1 MIILIGAGNIGRELL
16 AKISRDFD
24 LTCIDV
30 NSLAESLVEK
40 LRGKERTKVIIGDAT
55 SRLVLEK
62 AGVDESEAVLI
73 TTTTEKVNL
82 EVARVL
88 KDHFNPRRVI
98 SVAITDKG
106 AAELVSLGVEAM
118 NIFTASAN
126 DIRNLIEHRV
136 KTAHGIGLGKNEIL
150 EVEVHPNSRLRNRP
164 IGSIAP
170 IRWNMGIIY
179 RDGNIII
186 PRPETV
192 LKEGDKV
199 VVLGD
204 PVVLKTVAEM
214 LGAEFQRFPLEFG
227 TSMILYLAGG
237 EDEAF
242 FEEAGYIYSVFQLTK
257 VVIVYAGSGEG
268 LDARHEEAVR
278 KCGCKDAEKSVSYLS
293 PVEAVR
299 LAALSGSDRPG
310 LVVVSRQTALGRVAD
325 LIMRADK
332 TGPAVM
338 AAAAGCPVVI
348 AGGTFPYE
356 RLVVPALGNDG
367 FRNALETAI
376 EISHTI
382 TGNVAAVVVRPS
394 QYLASEEERAAFEE
408 AKQIVSNIGFVHR
421 RKIDLRLVD
430 GNPVQQVVRTIRE
443 DGLLVLDARDW
454 LHRGFLESLLL
465 PDVARQIVR
474 RSRISTLVLPG
485 LGGLL
490 RR

>member
-1 MIILIGAGNIGRELL
+1 MIIVVGAGNIGRELL

-30 NSLAESLVEK
+30 NPRTEALVEK
-40 LRGKERTKVIIGDAT
+40 VRGKERTKVIIGDAT
-55 SRLVLEK
+55 SRLVLER
-62 AGVDESEAVLI
+62 ARVDESEAVLI
-73 TTTTEKVNL
+73 TSTTEKINL

-88 KDHFNPRRVI
+88 KDHFTPRRVI
-98 SVAITDKG
+98 SVAITDEG
-106 AAELVSLGVEAM
+106 AAELVRLGVEVM

-126 DIRNLIEHRV
+126 DMRNLIEHRV
-136 KTAHGIGLGKNEIL
+136 KTAHGIGIGRNEIL

-179 RDGNIII
+179 RDGNIVI

-214 LGAEFQRFPLEFG
+214 LGTEFQRFPLEFG
-227 TSMILYLAGG
+227 TEMILYLAGG
-237 EDEAF
+237 EDDAF
-242 FEEAGYIYSVFQLTK
+242 FEEARYIYSVFQLSK
-257 VVIVYAGSGEG
+257 VAIVYAASAERV
-268 LDARHEEAVR
+268 DSQHEAIAV
-278 KCGCKDAEKSVSYLS
+278 KCGCKDAGKFVSSLS

-299 LAALSGSDRPG
+299 SAVLTENDRPG
-310 LVVVSRQTALGRVAD
+310 LVVVSRRAALGRFGG
-325 LIMRADK
+325 LIAGAGRS
-332 TGPAVM
+332 GPADM
-338 AAAAGCPVVI
+338 AAAAGCPVIVT
-348 AGGTFPYE
+348 GGTFPYE

-367 FRNALETAI
+367 FRNSLETAI

-382 TGNVAAVVVRPS
+382 TGEVAAVVVRPS
-394 QYLASEEERAAFEE
+394 QYLGSEEERAAFEE
-408 AKQIVSNIGFVHR
+408 TKQIVSNIGFVHR
-421 RKIDLRLVD
+421 KKIDLRLVD
-430 GNPVQQVVRTIRE
+430 GNPVQQVVRAVRE
-443 DGLLVLDARDW
+443 DRLLVLDGRDW
-454 LHRGFLESLLL
+454 ARRGFVRSLLL
-465 PDVARQIVR
+465 PDVAGDIVR

-485 LGGLL
+485 LGELL